1 MTTYTVV
8 LGMLVLAA
16 WAFADT
22 GGSAPPRAEVIYRH
36 ANIYTLD
43 PQRPR
48 AEALAV
54 AAGRILAVGSQ
65 AQVERYR
72 GPATQVIDLHGA
84 TVLPG
89 LIDSHAHMAG
99 LGSYALGRLD
109 LHEARSFDDVVA
121 AVRQRVAK
129 AEPGEWILGG
139 RWDHESWPGRR
150 LPTHARLSEV
160 SPRNPVWLTRID
172 GHAGIANAA
181 AMKLAGITRDTPD
194 PPGGDIV
201 RDERGEPTGVLLD
214 NAMSLIERVIDE
226 PPADFERLVL
236 EAQRICLSVGL
247 TGVHDAGVSPA
258 EIEVYRRLEAE
269 GKLKLRIYAMVN
281 GQQAIE
287 YFRAHEPYRGKHLVV
302 RSCKL
307 YADGAMGSRGAWLL
321 EPYADRPVNDQGRP
335 NVGLNVMEPEF
346 IAQVAAD
353 AAKRGYQVC
362 THAIGDRA
370 NREVLDIYARALR
383 GREGSDHRWRIEHV
397 QLVAANDIPRFG
409 RLGVIASMQPTHCT
423 SDMRWLYARIGRE
436 RARGAYAWAKLL
448 RSGAVLA
455 LGSDFPVE
463 SPNPFYGLY
472 AAITRQ
478 DRTGRPPGGFQP
490 EDRLTRTEALRGFTL
505 GAAYAAFEEDRLGSL
520 TPGKFADFVVIDRDV
535 MTCDASRIVETR
547 VLRTV
552 IGGETVY
559 QARPSVKTDP

>member
-1 MTTYTVV
+1 MWRALTLGLLMTT
-8 LGMLVLAA
+8 L
-16 WAFADT
+16 
-22 GGSAPPRAEVIYRH
+22 PRANAGDAAPAAH
-36 ANIYTLD
+36 AETLFAHGNIYTLD
-43 PQRPR
+43 PHRPR

-54 AAGRILAVGSQ
+54 SQGRILAVGSR
-65 AQVERYR
+65 AEIERYR
-72 GPATQVIDLHGA
+72 DPATEVIDLEGA

-89 LIDSHAHMAG
+89 LIDAHAHMAG

-109 LHEARSFDDVVA
+109 LHGARSFDDVIA
-121 AVRQRVAK
+121 AVRARVAR
-129 AEPGEWILGG
+129 ARAGEWILGG
-139 RWDHESWPGRR
+139 RWDHESWPDRR
-150 LPTHARLSEV
+150 LPTHTRLSEV
-160 SPRNPVWLTRID
+160 SPQNPVWLTRVD

-181 AMKLAGITRDTPD
+181 AMKRAGITRETPD

-201 RDERGEPTGVLLD
+201 RDEHGEPTGVFLD
-214 NAMSLIERVIDE
+214 NAMSLIERVIDQ
-226 PPADFERLVL
+226 PPVDFAQLVL
-236 EAQRICLSVGL
+236 EAQKICLSVGL

-287 YFRAHEPYRGKHLVV
+287 YFRTHEPYRGAHLVV

-321 EPYADRPVNDQGRP
+321 EPYSDRPLNDQGQP

-353 AAKRGYQVC
+353 AVRRGYQVC

-370 NREVLDIYARALR
+370 NREVLEIYARALR
-383 GREGSDHRWRIEHV
+383 GRERSDHRWRIEHA
-397 QLVAANDIPRFG
+397 QLVSLADIPRFA

-472 AAITRQ
+472 AAVTRQ
-478 DRTGRPPGGFQP
+478 DRNGQPPGGFQP
-490 EDRLTRTEALRGFTL
+490 QDCLTRTEALRGFAL

-520 TPGKFADFVVIDRDV
+520 TPGKFADFIVIDRDV
-535 MTCDASRIVETR
+535 MTCEAAKIDDAV

-552 IGGETVY
+552 IGGQTVY
-559 QARPSVKTDP
+559 RATSGR